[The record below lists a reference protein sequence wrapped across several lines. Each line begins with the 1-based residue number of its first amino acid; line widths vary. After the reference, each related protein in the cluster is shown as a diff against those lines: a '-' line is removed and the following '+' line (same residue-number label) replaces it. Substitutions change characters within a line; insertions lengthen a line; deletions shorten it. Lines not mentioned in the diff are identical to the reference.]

1 VNDARALALAG
12 LKSILFRVIF
22 YVEKLNYY
30 IVRYLIRLVKR
41 MFEPCNMEEYRKS
54 IDETIEELEQEN
66 KRLHEEKTN
75 LLEIEAKLQ
84 AKVSEEV
91 STIKQEND
99 ELKIEIETL
108 RQRCERLTQYLNKHA
123 IIGND

>member
-1 VNDARALALAG
+1 
-12 LKSILFRVIF
+12 
-22 YVEKLNYY
+22 
-30 IVRYLIRLVKR
+30 
-41 MFEPCNMEEYRKS
+41 MFEPCNIEEYGKS

-66 KRLHEEKTN
+66 KRLHDEKTN

-84 AKVSEEV
+84 AKVSAEV

-99 ELKIEIETL
+99 ELRIEIETL

-123 IIGND
+123 IIEND